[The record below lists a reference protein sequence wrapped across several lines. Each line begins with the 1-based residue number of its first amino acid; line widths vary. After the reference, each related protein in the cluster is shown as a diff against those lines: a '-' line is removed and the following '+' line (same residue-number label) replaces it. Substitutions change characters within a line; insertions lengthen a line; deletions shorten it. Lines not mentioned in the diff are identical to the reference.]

1 VLWIPDSPDRT
12 SITSF
17 QFRPWLCWGFL
28 LLKLEEKYRFSGG
41 AWRMN
46 VFGIGLPEMALI
58 FVLALL
64 VFGPKKLPEIGKSVG
79 KALRGFQEAS
89 NEFQN
94 EFKKEAE
101 VLETAF
107 SQPTSQSMTAK
118 LEETSP
124 QQPSL
129 SAAADDELAVKSAEV
144 TVIEPLPI
152 ETAIDTPDK
161 PIETASPSPE
171 ESA

>member
-1 VLWIPDSPDRT
+1 
-12 SITSF
+12 
-17 QFRPWLCWGFL
+17 
-28 LLKLEEKYRFSGG
+28 
-41 AWRMN
+41 MN

-107 SQPTSQSMTAK
+107 SQPTSQPSMSQSMTAK
-118 LEETSP
+118 LEETS
-124 QQPSL
+124 QPSL
-129 SAAADDELAVKSAEV
+129 TAAADEELAVQSAEV
-144 TVIEPLPI
+144 TVIEPSPI
-152 ETAIDTPDK
+152 EP
-161 PIETASPSPE
+161 PIEATPTSNPE

>member
-1 VLWIPDSPDRT
+1 
-12 SITSF
+12 
-17 QFRPWLCWGFL
+17 
-28 LLKLEEKYRFSGG
+28 
-41 AWRMN
+41 MN

-107 SQPTSQSMTAK
+107 SQPPSESMTAK
-118 LEETSP
+118 LEEKS
-124 QQPSL
+124 QPSL
-129 SAAADDELAVKSAEV
+129 SAAADDEPVVQSAEV

-152 ETAIDTPDK
+152 DKADEADTAIA
-161 PIETASPSPE
+161 TANRSPE
-171 ESA
+171 ESV

>member
-1 VLWIPDSPDRT
+1 
-12 SITSF
+12 
-17 QFRPWLCWGFL
+17 
-28 LLKLEEKYRFSGG
+28 
-41 AWRMN
+41 MN

-107 SQPTSQSMTAK
+107 SQTPTQSSTQSMTAK
-118 LEETSP
+118 LEEIA
-124 QQPSL
+124 QPSL
-129 SAAADDELAVKSAEV
+129 SAADDELVVQSAEV

-152 ETAIDTPDK
+152 ESSIEATP
-161 PIETASPSPE
+161 TSSPE